1 MRIIA
6 LLVAFATFSCTSN
19 AKNNRFSKA
28 LSTTLLATDGSQ
40 VSFKN
45 ILKNTKEKLWLLKFG
60 LLGADCVK
68 AMQNLRIYNE
78 QP

>member
-1 MRIIA
+1 MKRIIA
-6 LLVAFATFSCTSN
+6 LLVAFNIFLHFKCT
-19 AKNNRFSKA
+19 KTEFSKA
-28 LSTTLLATDGSQ
+28 LSTTLLTDGSQ

-68 AMQNLRIYNE
+68 QCKT
-78 QP
+78 